1 MSNCGCKRDMDP
13 AGVWDFQNMI
23 GAQVKVKSMP
33 VSNFSSGIMAS
44 DIYTIE
50 DIYFRVS
57 LDGKTITIIRLRELP
72 DLFFTWKDLEV
83 LRTMGYS
90 LGITGT
96 FKVGATIAGYG
107 EMTEDD
113 ELDSEDINVLED
125 IEGDINCI

>member
-1 MSNCGCKRDMDP
+1 MDP
-13 AGVWDFQNMI
+13 AGVWDYQNMI

-44 DIYTIE
+44 NIYTIE

-96 FKVGATIAGYG
+96 FKVGAKIAGYG

-113 ELDSEDINVLED
+113 EIDSEDINVLED

>member
-13 AGVWDFQNMI
+13 AGIWDFQNMI

-33 VSNFSSGIMAS
+33 ISNFSSGIMAS
-44 DIYTIE
+44 DTYTIG

-83 LRTMGYS
+83 IKTMSYG
-90 LGITGT
+90 LATTGN
-96 FKVGATIAGYG
+96 FKVGMTIAGYG
-107 EMTEDD
+107 EMSEED
-113 ELDSEDINVLED
+113 EADSEDINVLED
-125 IEGDINCI
+125 IEEDDDCI

>member
-13 AGVWDFQNMI
+13 AGIWDYQNMI

-44 DIYTIE
+44 DSYTIS

-57 LDGKTITIIRLRELP
+57 LDGKTITVIRLKELP

-83 LRTMGYS
+83 IRTLTYS
-90 LGITGT
+90 NAL
-96 FKVGATIAGYG
+96 VGATKVGNTIVGWG
-107 EMTEDD
+107 I
-113 ELDSEDINVLED
+113 DSD
-125 IEGDINCI
+125 IEGEEDEDIIDLNDDSCI

>member
-13 AGVWDFQNMI
+13 AGIWDFQNMI

-33 VSNFSSGIMAS
+33 ISNFSSGIMAS
-44 DIYTIE
+44 DTYTIG

-83 LRTMGYS
+83 IKTMSYG
-90 LGITGT
+90 LAITGN
-96 FKVGATIAGYG
+96 FKVGMTIAGYG
-107 EMTEDD
+107 EMSEED
-113 ELDSEDINVLED
+113 EADSEDINVLED
-125 IEGDINCI
+125 IEEDDDCI

>member
-13 AGVWDFQNMI
+13 AGIWDFQNMI

-33 VSNFSSGIMAS
+33 VSNFSKGIMSS
-44 DIYTIE
+44 DVYTIS

-83 LRTMGYS
+83 IRTMGYA

-96 FKVGATIAGYG
+96 FKAGGTLVGYG
-107 EMTEDD
+107 EAPEDD
-113 ELDSEDINVLED
+113 ESDIDVLEYID
-125 IEGDINCI
+125 EENCL

>member
-13 AGVWDFQNMI
+13 AGIWDYQNMI

-44 DIYTIE
+44 DSYTIS

-57 LDGKTITIIRLRELP
+57 LDGKTITVIRLKELP

-83 LRTMGYS
+83 IRTLTYS
-90 LGITGT
+90 NAL
-96 FKVGATIAGYG
+96 VGATKVGNTIVGWG
-107 EMTEDD
+107 IG
-113 ELDSEDINVLED
+113 SD
-125 IEGDINCI
+125 IEGEEDEDIIDLNDDSCI